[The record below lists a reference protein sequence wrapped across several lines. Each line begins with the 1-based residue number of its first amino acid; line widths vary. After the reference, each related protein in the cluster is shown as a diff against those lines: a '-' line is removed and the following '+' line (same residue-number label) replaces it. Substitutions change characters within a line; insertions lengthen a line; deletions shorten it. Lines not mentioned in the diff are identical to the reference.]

1 MFLQEEI
8 DPTFG
13 GRPMQSSDSAR
24 GTSRCCVSHGD
35 LGREEPTAQFCHGG
49 LWSVTRI
56 TSPIASLLMLTHH
69 VHTIYPLLWAV
80 ITG

>member
-1 MFLQEEI
+1 
-8 DPTFG
+8 
-13 GRPMQSSDSAR
+13 
-24 GTSRCCVSHGD
+24 VSHGD